1 MQYAT
6 VAVSRCAHDGVG
18 IDGTAPSLPASVLS
32 WERTRARR
40 TEIAKTLSVSHGSP
54 SRRREPR
61 RSWKACSCNG
71 PTRRHGS
78 PVLPE
83 RCCFRIRT
91 RRFTVFVG
99 AYFPICY
106 ASLAGWAVLCDRV
119 HGSKDSLAYSS
130 VQPDH
135 GWHVNTDGRLSDLC
149 SARPSWGMMGS
160 RSERGTGRVFTS
172 SGAPFLA
179 PRQQRRVRAIKFSLP
194 RFTRTTVVVRRS
206 AIRTSWC
213 PRGRSSGTGCV
224 LPHAMGVRSINL
236 RQAAIGSARPTSV
249 IRTLALSTAATGK
262 LAVIRGDKP
271 ADVRGTMLVT
281 LARCGN
287 RAERQRSGQRCHNL
301 LC

>member
-1 MQYAT
+1 MGTDACLSDGNRQDLVGFARISIEKKGT
-6 VAVSRCAHDGVG
+6 PTFMEGLLLQWPNPKARITGASGAVLFPDPNSN
-18 IDGTAPSLPASVLS
+18 S
-32 WERTRARR
+32 
-40 TEIAKTLSVSHGSP
+40 K
-54 SRRREPR
+54 
-61 RSWKACSCNG
+61 
-71 PTRRHGS
+71 
-78 PVLPE
+78 
-83 RCCFRIRT
+83 
-91 RRFTVFVG
+91 FTVFVG

-106 ASLAGWAVLCDRV
+106 ASLPAWAVLCDRV

-135 GWHVNTDGRLSDLC
+135 GWHLNTDGRLSDLC
-149 SARPSWGMMGS
+149 SARPSWGMMGF
-160 RSERGTGRVFTS
+160 RSERGTGRVFTGS
-172 SGAPFLA
+172 AAPFLA

-213 PRGRSSGTGCV
+213 PSGRSSGTGCV
-224 LPHAMGVRSINL
+224 VPHAMGVRSINL

-262 LAVIRGDKP
+262 LAVIRGGKP

-287 RAERQRSGQRCHNL
+287 RAERQRSGQRCHHL